1 MDKLMRFIDVMNAFK
16 LCAVLAVVDVV
27 WFVVMKIREKR
38 G

>member
-1 MDKLMRFIDVMNAFK
+1 MDKVIRFIDVMNAFK

-27 WFVVMKIREKR
+27 WYVVMKIREKR